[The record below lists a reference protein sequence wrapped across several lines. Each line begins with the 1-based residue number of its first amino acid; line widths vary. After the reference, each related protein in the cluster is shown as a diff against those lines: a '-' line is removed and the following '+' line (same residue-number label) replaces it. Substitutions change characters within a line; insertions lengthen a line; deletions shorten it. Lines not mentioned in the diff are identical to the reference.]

1 MGTWF
6 LERGIQT
13 HLKGTLIPQMITMFS
28 NGLLGFCKTSI
39 LLKRGVT
46 GFPIEEPSFP
56 NGVPC
61 FPKGVQRCLARKN
74 RTPFQE
80 TGYSIGAP
88 DTSFRKLVNR
98 KQVNQLGKQG
108 THFGYPCLESG
119 YPNWEPIPPSG
130 ICVVRRDWQ

>member
-46 GFPIEEPSFP
+46 GFPIEEPSFQ

-61 FPKGVQRCLARKN
+61 FPKGVQRCLARKKQDSFSGN
-74 RTPFQE
+74 RILHWGTGYFFQE
-80 TGYSIGAP
+80 TG
-88 DTSFRKLVNR
+88 
-98 KQVNQLGKQG
+98 
-108 THFGYPCLESG
+108 
-119 YPNWEPIPPSG
+119 
-130 ICVVRRDWQ
+130 